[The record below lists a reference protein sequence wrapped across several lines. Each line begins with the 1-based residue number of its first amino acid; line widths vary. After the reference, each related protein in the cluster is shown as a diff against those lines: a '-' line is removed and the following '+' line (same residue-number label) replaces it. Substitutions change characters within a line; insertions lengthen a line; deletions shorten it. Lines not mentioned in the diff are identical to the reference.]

1 MLLEIQALPQTG
13 CDTMNRR
20 EFIKGTGAGLATL
33 LLAGCAL
40 SVPGTVSSTSTS
52 GSTSKGSGKKMKI
65 TIITGSPHK
74 AGTSALLADKFMEGA
89 QQAGH
94 DVFRFNAGLEDIH
107 PCIACDHCG
116 MNGPCVHQDAIE
128 KEMIPHVL
136 DSELIAFVT
145 PLYYYTVSSQLKMA
159 IDRFYSRAGQINGGN
174 RKAVLMATAYN
185 DADWTMDALV
195 NYYKTLLRYL
205 NWQDMGTVLAKGCG
219 ARSLIEKSKFPE
231 QAYQLGLSI

>member
-1 MLLEIQALPQTG
+1 
-13 CDTMNRR
+13 
-20 EFIKGTGAGLATL
+20 
-33 LLAGCAL
+33 
-40 SVPGTVSSTSTS
+40 
-52 GSTSKGSGKKMKI
+52 MKI

-174 RKAVLMATAYN
+174 RKAVLMFNGAATAKG
-185 DADWTMDALV
+185 ALII
-195 NYYKTLLRYL
+195 TP
-205 NWQDMGTVLAKGCG
+205 QTVIVTTPGPDNKKVL
-219 ARSLIEKSKFPE
+219 
-231 QAYQLGLSI
+231 

>member
-1 MLLEIQALPQTG
+1 
-13 CDTMNRR
+13 MNRR
-20 EFIKGTGAGLATL
+20 NFLKGTGTGLAAL
-33 LLAGCAL
+33 LLAGCSFAL
-40 SVPGTVSSTSTS
+40 PKSEATASSSS
-52 GSTSKGSGKKMKI
+52 ADYKGSGKKMKI

-94 DVFRFNAGLEDIH
+94 DVYRFNAGLEDIH

-116 MNGPCVHQDAIE
+116 MNGPCIYQDKIE
-128 KEMIPHVL
+128 QEMIPHVL

-145 PLYYYTVSSQLKMA
+145 PLYYYNVSAQLKTA

-185 DADWTMDALV
+185 DADWTMESLLF
-195 NYYKTLLRYL
+195 YYKTLLRYL
-205 NWQDMGTVLAKGCG
+205 NWQDAGTVLAKGCG
-219 ARSLIEKSKFPE
+219 ARSLIEKSAFPE
-231 QAYQLGLSI
+231 QAYQLGLHI

>member
-1 MLLEIQALPQTG
+1 
-13 CDTMNRR
+13 MNRR
-20 EFIKGTGAGLATL
+20 NFLKGTGTGLAAL
-33 LLAGCAL
+33 LLAGCSFAL
-40 SVPGTVSSTSTS
+40 PKSEATASSSS
-52 GSTSKGSGKKMKI
+52 DYKGSGKKMKI

-116 MNGPCVHQDAIE
+116 MNGPCIYQDTIE
-128 KEMIPHVL
+128 QEMIPHVL

-145 PLYYYTVSSQLKMA
+145 PLYYYNVSAQLKTA

-185 DADWTMDALV
+185 DADWTMESLV
-195 NYYKTLLRYL
+195 FYYKTLLRYL
-205 NWQDMGTVLAKGCG
+205 NWQDAGTVLAKGCG
-219 ARSLIEKSKFPE
+219 ARSLIEKSEFPE
-231 QAYQLGLSI
+231 QAYQLGLHI